1 MNNKKVIVVAL
12 IATLLGGVMGGVF
25 AQHQRAVEINEL
37 KGELEEAAATGYI
50 DAVDDIMEGA
60 YYLLRTLGPLDVTLW
75 TTKKD
80 HQVAG
85 KLYAG
90 N

>member
-1 MNNKKVIVVAL
+1 MEDYEDKKAKVAEAY
-12 IATLLGGVMGGVF
+12 IEKGNM
-25 AQHQRAVEINEL
+25 
-37 KGELEEAAATGYI
+37 KGELAGAAATGYI
-50 DAVDDIMEGA
+50 DAVDDVMEGV
-60 YYLLRTLGPLDVTLW
+60 YYMLRTLGPLDVTLW

-80 HQVAG
+80 HKVAG